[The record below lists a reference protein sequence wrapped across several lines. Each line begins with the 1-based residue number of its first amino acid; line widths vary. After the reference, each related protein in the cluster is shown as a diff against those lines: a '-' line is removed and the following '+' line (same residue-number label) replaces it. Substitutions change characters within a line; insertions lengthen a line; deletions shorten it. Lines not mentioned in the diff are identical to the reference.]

1 MPTVWQS
8 VMSVTGYMPVICS
21 RMPVQIPR
29 SAEIIDITRGG
40 VRVRLTDNGAVAF
53 IPGTFIHP
61 VKDELQCSQ
70 ETGSV
75 LIKGEVR
82 YRLNDIIPVKIEE
95 VKMETRSI
103 LARPL

>member
-1 MPTVWQS
+1 MAERDVGDWLYARYLQPYAGTD
-8 VMSVTGYMPVICS
+8 TPF
-21 RMPVQIPR
+21 P
-29 SAEIIDITRGG
+29 AEIIDITRGG